1 MSLPAAF
8 FHVHFGFSWLGLLTV
23 ALPLLPNIAW
33 ALTPSHHR
41 EGPVVYCGRFWE
53 LAETVTRL
61 LFILGFIWLA
71 NRHFT
76 QFLLPAA
83 AGIFLTFYYFR
94 WILYFTKKCNPRVLE
109 KKFAGIPV
117 PMAVFPVVYFLIM
130 AVWFQNLPLILIVAA
145 FGVFHIRNTLL
156 VTRRPDEAAAAGVH

>member
-94 WILYFTKKCNPRVLE
+94 WILGPFTRNYTQTTKRELLTTKKADDQAPGKCEIFSP
-109 KKFAGIPV
+109 P
-117 PMAVFPVVYFLIM
+117 
-130 AVWFQNLPLILIVAA
+130 
-145 FGVFHIRNTLL
+145 
-156 VTRRPDEAAAAGVH
+156 